1 MSEPSLVLR
10 RPDHPLTDGVVTL
23 DMFTRDDVVD
33 IVRAVDDEILRW
45 LPLPDPY
52 GETEARAFVTAAP
65 NTASAGDA
73 LNFAIRRQA
82 RLAGSVGVSISRP
95 RTGEVEVG
103 YWVAPHA
110 RHQGIALRA
119 VRLVAEH
126 VLAAE
131 GVERLEILCHP
142 DNWASRHVAERA
154 GAQLEGIRRRGL
166 PPPPRQGSTD
176 AAVYALLP
184 EDLDTLH
191 GAVRGGAT
199 PRRRSAP
206 GSR

>member
-10 RPDHPLTDGVVTL
+10 RPDQPLTDGVVTL
-23 DMFTRDDVVD
+23 DRFTRDDVVA
-33 IVRAVDDEILRW
+33 IVRAMDDEILRW

-52 GETEARAFVTAAP
+52 GETEARAFVTAPP

-73 LNFAIRRQA
+73 LNFAIRSED

-110 RHQGIALRA
+110 RQRGIALRA
-119 VRLVAEH
+119 VLLVAGH
-126 VLAAE
+126 VLAAP
-131 GVERLEILCHP
+131 GVARLEILCHP
-142 DNWASRHVAERA
+142 DNWASRRVAERA
-154 GAQLEGIRRRGL
+154 GAQFEGIRRRGL
-166 PPPPRQGSTD
+166 PPPARQGSTD

-184 EDLDTLH
+184 EEIVTGNGPAERD
-191 GAVRGGAT
+191 
-199 PRRRSAP
+199 
-206 GSR
+206 

>member
-10 RPDHPLTDGVVTL
+10 RPADPLTDGVVTL
-23 DMFTRDDVVD
+23 DRFTRDDVVD
-33 IVRAVDDEILRW
+33 IVRAIDDEILRW

-52 GETEARAFVTAAP
+52 GETEARGFVAAPP
-65 NTASAGDA
+65 NTASEGAA
-73 LNFAIRRQA
+73 LNFAIRCEA

-110 RHQGIALRA
+110 RHQGVALRA
-119 VRLVAEH
+119 VLLVAGH
-126 VLAAE
+126 ALAAE

-142 DNWASRHVAERA
+142 DNRASRHVAERA
-154 GAQLEGIRRRGL
+154 GAQFEGIRRHGL

-184 EDLDTLH
+184 EDVAAVH
-191 GAVRGGAT
+191 GDPRSGAT